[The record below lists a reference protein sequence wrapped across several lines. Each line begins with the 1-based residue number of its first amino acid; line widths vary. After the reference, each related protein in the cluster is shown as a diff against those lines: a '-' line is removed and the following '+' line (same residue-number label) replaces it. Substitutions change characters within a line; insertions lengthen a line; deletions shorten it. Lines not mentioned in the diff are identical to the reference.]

1 MTWSSLWQTL
11 GLNSVTQCS
20 WQCFVNA
27 WNSQIWTVQQ
37 LDLLKAVWIGN
48 RGRGDRRQSKRTPE
62 QTAQASLAQVQSSK
76 VATQC
81 VYTGNGLFPYNSK
94 IPFSLCF
101 PTCLDIAKVMARL
114 ITLLCPGMAKG
125 NSVPRNKDSSVE
137 QTPVPRTS
145 EGK

>member
-1 MTWSSLWQTL
+1 M
-11 GLNSVTQCS
+11 
-20 WQCFVNA
+20 
-27 WNSQIWTVQQ
+27 
-37 LDLLKAVWIGN
+37 
-48 RGRGDRRQSKRTPE
+48 SKRTPE

-145 EGK
+145 EGKQEQMIFPSYIFSLPISLASSEKLRERERTYGGRSP